1 MIGFVTAHR
10 VRTVLLAGIAGLV
23 VLCGC
28 ATAVPGVTPSA
39 STPITSRAIAALMLD
54 HLPAGYSSARPAWV
68 YDDSPTGFVGA
79 ELRYR
84 PSEGTDGDLVRVS
97 LWSRD
102 DPWTCGSREHCVELP
117 GANGDRVFLAWELQ
131 EPEEDP
137 GLFSVWVNRPGVVV

>member
-10 VRTVLLAGIAGLV
+10 VRTVLLAGLAGLV

-28 ATAVPGVTPSA
+28 ATAVPGVTPSASDPSSSPTPSA

-97 LWSRD
+97 LWSRAALTRW
-102 DPWTCGSREHCVELP
+102 PLP
-117 GANGDRVFLAWELQ
+117 SKNC
-131 EPEEDP
+131 PTT
-137 GLFSVWVNRPGVVV
+137 